1 MRSVCVF
8 SRMSLPL
15 PDRLPSVGAVIW
27 ESASAALFTVTFA
40 DVSSSATVAVPSF
53 TVRVFTP
60 ASRST
65 REPSALFTATDTCRL
80 SIASTV
86 RMESASV
93 WMLTEPVAAYCLFA
107 TGAGGSEVSNQL
119 PSGARSCAPLP

>member
-1 MRSVCVF
+1 
-8 SRMSLPL
+8 MSLPL

-40 DVSSSATVAVPSF
+40 AVSSSATVAVPPF

-65 REPSALFTATDTCRL
+65 RELSALFTATDTGPL
-80 SIASTV
+80 PIASTV

-93 WMLTEPVAAYCLFA
+93 WMLTAPVAAYCLSA

-119 PSGARSCAPLP
+119 PSGARSCAPLA